1 MKLYKQ
7 IIIILIF
14 FFKTETLLS
23 DNSLFSV
30 NNIELEKKEKTTN
43 SILAREAIKKGFN
56 QLILKILLK
65 EDSPKFLNLN
75 FDSINQ
81 LVKYYKINNIS
92 EEKKKKE
99 LISFSVTFDKD
110 KIHNLFFKKGI
121 SYAEILDKEL
131 FILPLLIQDEEISI
145 FNNNYFY
152 KNWNKINEKDL
163 IEFIL
168 PIENIEIIQNINK
181 NKNSLINVSL
191 NDIFKEYLKKNLALI
206 LIENKKNEKNIY
218 IKLRVQDK
226 NISKSFSYDEKNSSN
241 DNIIKEVKY
250 ELINLIK
257 SANLIDVGAPS
268 FLNVELNL
276 NKKNNLVDLN
286 SRIKDI
292 ESIENVFVQSF
303 NKDLMNLRIKY
314 LGKLDKLINQ
324 LEKENINL
332 SLIEDKWIIN
342 SL

>member
-110 KIHNLFFKKGI
+110 KIHNLFFKRGI

-218 IKLRVQDK
+218 IKLKVQNK
-226 NISKSFSYDEKNSSN
+226 NISKSFSYDEKNFSN